1 MFSIEKNIENKNI
14 LEIIYEKTN
23 NFFEFINQRKVCK
36 FCKEKVPYKSPRCIS
51 CWLNNNNYYL
61 LIEKLIYTEK
71 KKYFQNIYNSLI
83 DKKNSNFPQLKC
95 ECFFNCKE
103 IIKNGKKYLVC
114 CKKKCKFFKYHPEN
128 VLQELELII
137 NKINTINFTLDNIK
151 IFPFSKSQK
160 TSIISIYNS
169 FFELIENIEN
179 KKRSQYDNFFRL
191 DGYAGTGKSTVI
203 QSIFSLPEFR
213 YFKICSCSNTHA
225 AVEVSRNIY
234 HNKLKNINKNELC
247 IIDDNDMNIIL
258 NLIKE
263 NVLDISILSF
273 IVKDNNYETLSG
285 LLKEKPKYNS
295 DGTITFNDN
304 TITSVKR
311 EDIKNKSLYN
321 IQKYDILIIDE
332 YSMITEDKVEWF
344 KTFGKYL
351 KTFIVFVGDQEQIP
365 PQISIKKIEDLNTK
379 LLNINMKN
387 ICLKEIHRTRG
398 DITKLANLIR
408 ESKNIKEI
416 RDNIKVFNVSKDIK
430 NISGPMNI
438 NNFDCIYNS
447 FNSDKYYQPKL
458 LAYSNKR
465 VHQINEIISQRFVN
479 FDKFITYKPIKIY
492 GKDYYSGDLYPIYLN
507 INSIIKLINEPNTVN
522 IIDIISEKNIKW
534 ENILDNCFQKI
545 DELLKDKND
554 DLYIKIK
561 KNDQI
566 LEMLLEENNEIT
578 DIIELEDIRCN
589 NPKIFKNICYII
601 NEIKELNDIK
611 LFIKENITKKNNF
624 IQIENDKI
632 INKKFTEIKS
642 IFENFV
648 EKSRTRLYK
657 CSEFSIDGGINI
669 ELKLR
674 INDIRNIE
682 KKNNDIEEIIK
693 QYPFTINVV
702 KDKKEIAN
710 ICNLKTK
717 IKNKMDEITNIIKKK
732 YKNNKSFVL
741 IQEIIWENLYSIF
754 DNLLIFSN
762 SDENLKKY
770 FNISEDV
777 YISHPYSSTIHK
789 AQGQTFSDVY
799 IDVNNIL
806 NSSDHFIIKKRLLY
820 TAVTRCSEKLYLN
833 LGY

>member
-1 MFSIEKNIENKNI
+1 MFSIEDNIENKNI
-14 LEIIYEKTN
+14 LEIIYKKTK
-23 NFFEFINQRKVCK
+23 NFFEFINKEKFCK
-36 FCKEKVPYKSPRCIS
+36 FCKEKIPYKSPRCIS
-51 CWLNNNNYYL
+51 CWLNENNYYL
-61 LIEKLIYTEK
+61 LIEKVIYTEK
-71 KKYFQNIYNSLI
+71 KIYFENIYNSLI
-83 DKKNSNFPQLKC
+83 DKKNINPSQLKC
-95 ECFFNCKE
+95 ECFLNCKE

-114 CKKKCKFFKYHPEN
+114 SKKKCKFFKYHPQN
-128 VLQELELII
+128 LVQDLKLII
-137 NKINTINFTLDNIK
+137 NKINNINFTLDNIE

-160 TSIISIYNS
+160 FSIINIYNS

-179 KKRSQYDNFFRL
+179 KKRCQYDNFFRL

-247 IIDDNDMNIIL
+247 IIDENDMNIIL

-398 DITKLANLIR
+398 DVTKLANLIR

-416 RDNIKVFNVSKDIK
+416 RENIKIFNVSKDIK

-438 NNFDCIYNS
+438 NNFECIYNS
-447 FNSDKYYQPKL
+447 FNSDNYYQPKL

-465 VHQINEIISQRFVN
+465 VHQINEIISQRFIN

-507 INSIIKLINEPNTVN
+507 INSIIKLINEPETVN

-566 LEMLLEENNEIT
+566 LEMLLEEDNEIT

-611 LFIKENITKKNNF
+611 LFIRENITKKNNF

-632 INKKFTEIKS
+632 LNKKFTEIKS

-693 QYPFTINVV
+693 QYPFTINVI

>member
-14 LEIIYEKTN
+14 LEIIYEKTK
-23 NFFEFINQRKVCK
+23 NFFQIINKEKICK
-36 FCKEKVPYKSPRCIS
+36 FCKEKVPHRSPRCIS
-51 CWLNNNNYYL
+51 CWLNDNNYYL
-61 LIEKLIYTEK
+61 LIEKVIYTEK
-71 KKYFQNIYNSLI
+71 KNYFKNIYNSLI
-83 DKKNSNFPQLKC
+83 DKKNSNIPQLKC
-95 ECFFNCKE
+95 ECFFYCKE

-114 CKKKCKFFKYHPEN
+114 SKNKCKFFKSHPQN
-128 VLQELELII
+128 VLQELEIII
-137 NKINTINFTLDNIK
+137 NKINNINFTLDNIE

-169 FFELIENIEN
+169 FFDLIENIEN
-179 KKRSQYDNFFRL
+179 KKRCQYDNFFRL

-213 YFKICSCSNTHA
+213 YFKICSCSNTHT

-304 TITSVKR
+304 TITSVRR

-344 KTFGKYL
+344 KAFGKYL

-398 DITKLANLIR
+398 DVTKLANLIR

-416 RDNIKVFNVSKDIK
+416 RDNIKIFNVSEDIK

-438 NNFDCIYNS
+438 NNFDCIHNS
-447 FNSDKYYQPKL
+447 FNSDNYYQPKL

-465 VHQINEIISQRFVN
+465 VHQINEIVSQRFIN

-507 INSIIKLINEPNTVN
+507 INSIIKLINEPKTVN

-566 LEMLLEENNEIT
+566 LQMLLEENNEIT

-601 NEIKELNDIK
+601 NEIKELNNIK

-632 INKKFTEIKS
+632 LNKKFTEIKS

-648 EKSRTRLYK
+648 EKSRVRLYK

-674 INDIRNIE
+674 INDIRNVE
-682 KKNNDIEEIIK
+682 KKNNTIEEITK

-732 YKNNKSFVL
+732 YKNNKPFVL

>member
-71 KKYFQNIYNSLI
+71 KKYFQNIYNFLI

-674 INDIRNIE
+674 INDIRSIE